1 MKLSLC
7 SFEGHKIYM
16 LITDNNIFIG
26 LQVDNEPVVFPDVEE
41 AKKFIKTLGGE
52 DRMKGPWK
60 VTSKVIGDCKKYAVY
75 RRAGCQYKEV

>member
-1 MKLSLC
+1 VSGHRPGNAAARSQVRAERGERRMKLSLC

-41 AKKFIKTLGGE
+41 AKKFIKTL
-52 DRMKGPWK
+52 K
-60 VTSKVIGDCKKYAVY
+60 
-75 RRAGCQYKEV
+75 

>member
-1 MKLSLC
+1 MNGGKEMKLSLC

-41 AKKFIKTLGGE
+41 AKKFIKTFTADPGGISGE
-52 DRMKGPWK
+52 
-60 VTSKVIGDCKKYAVY
+60 IG
-75 RRAGCQYKEV
+75 G

>member
-1 MKLSLC
+1 MNGGKEMKLSLC

-41 AKKFIKTLGGE
+41 AKKFIKTNL
-52 DRMKGPWK
+52 
-60 VTSKVIGDCKKYAVY
+60 SKH
-75 RRAGCQYKEV
+75 

>member
-1 MKLSLC
+1 MRQARSQAGADKMNGGKEMKLSLC

-41 AKKFIKTLGGE
+41 AKKFIKTL
-52 DRMKGPWK
+52 K
-60 VTSKVIGDCKKYAVY
+60 
-75 RRAGCQYKEV
+75 

>member
-1 MKLSLC
+1 MNGGKEMKLSLC

-41 AKKFIKTLGGE
+41 AKKFIKTF
-52 DRMKGPWK
+52 
-60 VTSKVIGDCKKYAVY
+60 
-75 RRAGCQYKEV
+75 

>member
-7 SFEGHKIYM
+7 SFEGHKIYT

-41 AKKFIKTLGGE
+41 AKKFIKTL
-52 DRMKGPWK
+52 K
-60 VTSKVIGDCKKYAVY
+60 
-75 RRAGCQYKEV
+75 

>member
-26 LQVDNEPVVFPDVEE
+26 LQE
-41 AKKFIKTLGGE
+41 A
-52 DRMKGPWK
+52 
-60 VTSKVIGDCKKYAVY
+60 
-75 RRAGCQYKEV
+75 RRTK

>member
-7 SFEGHKIYM
+7 SFEGHKIYR

-41 AKKFIKTLGGE
+41 AKKFIKTL
-52 DRMKGPWK
+52 K
-60 VTSKVIGDCKKYAVY
+60 
-75 RRAGCQYKEV
+75 